1 MVGWGDLAEWWLG
14 EVQDDPAYGADVL
27 PLLLDVF
34 SAPAG
39 PVLDVGC
46 GDGRVMAS
54 LERDL
59 VLGCDLSAQLLGHA
73 RRHGPVVNGRL
84 PSLRWL
90 QTAVASG
97 AVVAMVLEHIEA
109 LPALFGE
116 IARATRL
123 GGTLSVVMNH
133 PAYTAPGS
141 GPIVDQSDGEVLWRW
156 GPYFDTQAVEEPAG
170 RAKVTFYHRPL
181 GTILTDA
188 AQSGWSLEFMEERA
202 LGPESISQHRALA
215 GQEHF
220 PRLLG
225 LRWRRVDIRGP

>member
-1 MVGWGDLAEWWLG
+1 MVDWDDLAEWWLG

-39 PVLDVGC
+39 LVLDAGC

-59 VLGCDLSAQLLGHA
+59 ILGCDLSAPLLGHA
-73 RRHGPVVNGRL
+73 RRHGPVVKSRL

-90 QTAVASG
+90 QAGVASG
-97 AVVAMVLEHIEA
+97 VVVVMVLEHIED

-133 PAYTAPGS
+133 PAYSAPGS
-141 GPIVDQSDGEVLWRW
+141 GPIIDQSDGEVLWRW
-156 GPYFDTQAVEEPAG
+156 GPYFNPQATDEPAG
-170 RAKVTFYHRPL
+170 HAAVTFYHRPL
-181 GTILTDA
+181 GTILNHA
-188 AQSGWSLEFMEERA
+188 AQSDWALELMEERA
-202 LGPESISQHRALA
+202 LGPESIARHRAFA

-225 LRWRRVDIRGP
+225 LRWRRVGAPGT